1 MNQQWVIRERQL
13 WDSMQD
19 PGRGRKRVTLH
30 SITPDDPKRRKQVL
44 EKIEKQ
50 KELDFSLGWRAYED
64 WMKH

>member
-1 MNQQWVIRERQL
+1 
-13 WDSMQD
+13 MQD